1 VRSGKKRKK
10 ASALWWV
17 RLWESLSGGAGAR
30 GERAAARYLRKRGY
44 CILARNFRV
53 PGGEADI
60 VAEKDGLLVVVE
72 VKTRS
77 DGGAGG
83 ALAAVTPAK
92 ARRVRVAAVA
102 YCRKHGISL
111 ARLRLD
117 AMAVEKRGLALR
129 VTHIPGA
136 IGSD

>member
-1 VRSGKKRKK
+1 VRTGKKKK
-10 ASALWWV
+10 KVPEPWWV
-17 RLWESLSGGAGAR
+17 RLWESLSGGSGAR

-44 CILARNFRV
+44 RILAMNFRV

-60 VAEKDGLLVVVE
+60 VAEKDELLVVVE

-83 ALAAVTPAK
+83 ALTAVTPAK
-92 ARRVRVAAVA
+92 ARRVWVAAVA
-102 YCRKHGISL
+102 YCRKHRISV

-117 AMAVEKRGLALR
+117 AMAVERKGFGMRI
-129 VTHIPGA
+129 THVPGA
-136 IGSD
+136 MGSD